1 MWGLRSCRPLV
12 VPTVLASFAIAC
24 GLFVITIG
32 VCGIFNDDAVYVST
46 ARALAEGRGYRLI
59 NLPAAPLQ
67 TQYPILYPAVLA
79 VIWRIWPAFP
89 ANLIAMQG
97 LSVLLAG
104 AVMASAYLYAI
115 RVQGCRRVAA
125 AFGLALCATS
135 PVFAFYSTQILT
147 EIPFALCL
155 IVTLWAVASEQERP
169 MTARG
174 RSIAI
179 GAAIALPGMVRL
191 IGFVVAFPL
200 LWSIWRRTGRLLWYA
215 VGALVPLGAWLAW
228 AWTMRHGAAPVRAAM
243 NHPDSWDWLGQLIRH
258 EPWRPAIQNSLTL
271 TISTVG
277 FLPGTGI
284 AANPI
289 LFLFLGVLTWLL
301 VARGRNPSF
310 APALIA
316 YIGVVL
322 VWPWP
327 SGRFLVP
334 LWPLLGPFFLDRIQA
349 RIGAVVVVCM
359 ATVAIA
365 GNLIEL
371 QRMSQRNRA
380 THYPTLPRTPAP
392 PSWAAFERLFT
403 WVRTN
408 TQPDATVIALLD
420 PMLFLY
426 TGRPA
431 LRPFDVDPLA
441 LYYGAPG
448 NPAGTLDEFAA
459 LLTRRRGQYLV
470 QTAAPLFAEEA
481 PYREMLHQ
489 LRTSRPDCVASMY
502 RDAEDPRF
510 EVLAIN
516 VDGCSAPAR

>member
-1 MWGLRSCRPLV
+1 
-12 VPTVLASFAIAC
+12 
-24 GLFVITIG
+24 
-32 VCGIFNDDAVYVST
+32 VYVST
-46 ARALAEGRGYRLI
+46 ARALAEGRGYRLV
-59 NLPAAPLQ
+59 NLPAAPIQ
-67 TQYPILYPAVLA
+67 TQYPILYAAVLA

-89 ANLIAMQG
+89 ANLLAMQG

-104 AVMASAYLYAI
+104 AVIASAYLYAI
-115 RVQGCRRVAA
+115 RVQGSRRVAA
-125 AFGLALCATS
+125 ALGLALCATS
-135 PVFAFYSTQILT
+135 PVFAFYSTQTLT

-155 IVTLWAVASEQERP
+155 IVTLWTVASEQERA
-169 MTARG
+169 TTDRG
-174 RSIAI
+174 RSIAV
-179 GAAIALPGMVRL
+179 GLAIALPGLVRL
-191 IGFVVAFPL
+191 IGFAIALPI
-200 LWSIWRRTGRLLWYA
+200 LWSLWRRTGRLLWYA
-215 VGALVPLGAWLAW
+215 VGALAPLGTWLAW
-228 AWTMRHGAAPVRAAM
+228 AWTMRHGAAAVRAAM

-258 EPWRPAIQNSLTL
+258 EPWRAAIQNSLTL
-271 TISTVG
+271 TISTVA
-277 FLPGTGI
+277 FLPATWI
-284 AANPI
+284 TWIPM
-289 LFLFLGVLTWLL
+289 LFLFLGILTWLL
-301 VARGRNPSF
+301 LARERNSPL
-310 APALIA
+310 APTLIA
-316 YIGVVL
+316 YVAVVL

-334 LWPLLGPFFLDRIQA
+334 LWPLLGPHLLDRIQA
-349 RIGAVVVVCM
+349 RVGAVVVVLV

-371 QRMSQRNRA
+371 RRMSQRNRA
-380 THYPTLPRTPAP
+380 THYPTLSGIPAP

-408 TQPDATVIALLD
+408 TQSDATLIALLD

-448 NPAGTLDEFAA
+448 YPAGTLAEFEA

-470 QTAAPLFAEEA
+470 QTAVPLFAEEA
-481 PYREMLHQ
+481 PYREILRQ
-489 LRTSRPDCVASMY
+489 LRLAYPNCLASMY

-516 VDGCSAPAR
+516 VDGCGGLTP